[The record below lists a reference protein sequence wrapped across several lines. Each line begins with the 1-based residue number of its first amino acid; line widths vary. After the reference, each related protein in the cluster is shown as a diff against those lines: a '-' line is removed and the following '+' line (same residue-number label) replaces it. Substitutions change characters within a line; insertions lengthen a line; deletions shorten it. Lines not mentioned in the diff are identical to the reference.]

1 MLRIPPVVLHIAIAI
16 NLINFGFGFII
27 ASEELMLLALLSGLL
42 CCVGLSTNKNGDD
55 NE

>member
-1 MLRIPPVVLHIAIAI
+1 MFRIPPVVLHVAIAI
-16 NLINFGFGFII
+16 NLITFGFGFII

-42 CCVGLSTNKNGDD
+42 CCIGLVTNKDGDD